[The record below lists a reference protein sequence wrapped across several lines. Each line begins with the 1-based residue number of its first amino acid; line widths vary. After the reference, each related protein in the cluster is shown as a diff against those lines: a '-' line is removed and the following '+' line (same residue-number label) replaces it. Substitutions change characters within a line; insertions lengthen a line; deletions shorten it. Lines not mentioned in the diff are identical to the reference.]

1 MIKKMIASII
11 AFAMTTTSVSFNAY
25 STDVSETDI
34 RANVDLSENSSIE
47 DEFYTG
53 SGEVEHAYDPIAELE
68 AQQEYRD
75 SVDFIENTILFS
87 VKTPLSDDVC
97 YLNDNSELCKKYNL
111 HSIEIIYENKKN
123 GCYEVFYKAATSE
136 DVWETVDKLNAE
148 DDISNAEPD
157 YIWDK
162 TDVGGYEVSSEEFAK
177 STHYPSLDIEG
188 VWSWLWNNNNH
199 KAPGL
204 GAVVAVI
211 DTGVDY
217 THIDLKDSMWKNT
230 GEIPDNG
237 MDDDGNGYVD
247 DVYGYDFV
255 ENDGNPMDDHGHGT
269 HVAGIIGMQPNNVGG
284 VGLAYGAKIMA
295 IKAAQS
301 TGSFAS
307 SDIAKAIK
315 YAADNGADVINMSFG
330 GSGRSYLV
338 EEALKDASHD
348 CVLVAAAGN
357 DGLPT
362 TDAPPFLY
370 PKREDFYPAG
380 YNYVLGVMATD
391 NNGSFASFSNWD
403 YIIGENCEY
412 EMAAPG
418 IAIYSTLPGNRY
430 ASWSGTSMAAP
441 NVAAAAAILRSNY
454 IDKNKFTSRFIM
466 GQLVSAT
473 KDSSIFSD
481 KYTSI
486 SYPLLNIEDSMT
498 NLPKPRIKLN
508 NFYMFDD
515 SSISTDNN
523 GDGIAQPGEIIDLG
537 FEAFNYW
544 GTAKDVTIKVDAIS
558 DGGIPNPHVEFISDS
573 VNMGEI
579 GTFATYNNGFIYTD
593 GALTGVSK
601 PVTIKIKEGTPNDV
615 QIKLNFKIT
624 AKNGLDSKD
633 TAIYESEGS
642 YTVIVQNGY
651 AISGVIDHD
660 MTWTAD
666 KYWIIQ
672 NNVLIPEGV
681 TVTVEPGTQI
691 QFWSADPKNPY
702 ATQQDVY
709 IEVNGRFIAE
719 GTEEKPINMFPGKE
733 YEDKPIV
740 FTGSVD
746 RYSTYDIG
754 ILDDNYL
761 KAYTILKYVNVVN
774 LSNKAFVNT
783 NILGKSLCITEID
796 HCKLMYQ
803 NNYLPND
810 YLYIRNMRS
819 SIIKNLSSSSHIVTL
834 CAINMSSCLAEG
846 WQRVHMGDFGS
857 FLSCRNIA
865 YNVFLRNSNDF
876 NDIIFKYVLQKKGNY
891 DYYAECNISN
901 NGEGKPYGEPSV
913 SYNAFLSPI
922 NTYSPESIR
931 MIGSERGH
939 NKFDISHNYWG
950 TTNPILVKIQCFD
963 ADWDVSLDDLV
974 QEPLLSLD
982 DDMSAIYPFVTE
994 AFITDNDGN
1003 RIDTV
1008 NGKQQVSLHVKFNRD
1023 MAQDI
1028 QPQVTYGGSEP
1039 YTDYRPE
1046 GTWVGAR
1053 EWRADFT
1060 IDPFIE
1066 MGRMYIRIK
1075 GAAAA
1080 DDRWLVTGEDTERF
1094 FFEITN
1100 IGAQAMKLHGS
1111 GSSGACD
1118 LDWVQDDYDTFAGYN
1133 LYRATAYDS
1142 SQELSQ
1148 QSFTKVNTSILSD
1161 IKFSDKNVE
1170 QGKDYYYYFT
1180 VIDTAMKESKPSNVV
1195 KCTPL
1200 DEEGP
1205 IITHTP
1211 VTVAAV
1217 GDQISVKAT
1226 VEDNVNVSSVTLN
1239 YRNKGDKTW
1248 KNISMRNISGNTY
1261 IGIISAYEIA
1271 EGSLEYYI
1279 SASDG
1284 TNVSNK
1290 GTADKPLVI
1299 TVGVAHKY
1307 DEGTVQKAATCTE
1320 TGIKVYKCLE
1330 CSNVKTVEIPALGHS
1345 YSTEWTIDKEATCQ
1359 NEGEKSHHCS
1369 RCEAKKDVTVMPIV
1383 DHVWDAGKVTKSNS
1397 CTEEGIKHFKC
1408 IYCSKEKDDNIPA
1421 TGHKYK
1427 DTVHQAT
1434 CTERGYTEHVC
1445 QNCGESYQSDFT
1457 EIADH
1462 KYEET
1467 VLNAATCT
1475 ADGVKQLVCK
1485 NCKDKN
1491 TVAIPAIGHHFTDEV
1506 IEPTQDT
1513 LGYTIHKCDKCG
1525 YSYIDTYKD
1534 YITSEPIERT
1544 PGDANDDGI
1553 VDLVDVIL
1561 IRRYLAGGWDV
1572 DINTDNADVDGDE
1585 EVTLL
1590 DVILIRRYL
1599 AGGFDVILK

>member
-1 MIKKMIASII
+1 MSRIYVRGGLVMIKKMIASII

-34 RANVDLSENSSIE
+34 RSNVDLSENLSTE
-47 DEFYTG
+47 DEFYAS

-75 SVDFIENTILFS
+75 SVDFIENTIIFS
-87 VKTPLSDDVC
+87 VKTPLSGDVC
-97 YLNDNSELCKKYNL
+97 YLDDSSEVCKKYNL

-123 GCYEVFYKAATSE
+123 GCYEVFYKSATSE
-136 DVWETVDKLNAE
+136 DVWETVDKLNTE

-177 STHYPSLDIEG
+177 STHYPCLDVEG

-247 DVYGYDFV
+247 DIYGYDFV
-255 ENDGNPMDDHGHGT
+255 EKDGNPMDDHGHGT
-269 HVAGIIGMQPNNVGG
+269 HVAGIIGMSPNNGGG

-295 IKAAQS
+295 IKAGQS

-330 GSGRSYLV
+330 GSGKSYLI
-338 EEALKDASHD
+338 EEALKDAFHD
-348 CVLVAAAGN
+348 CILVAAAGN

-362 TDAPPFLY
+362 TDAPTPPYFL
-370 PKREDFYPAG
+370 KEDFYPAG
-380 YNYVLGVMATD
+380 YNYVIGVMASD
-391 NNGSFASFSNWD
+391 NNGNFADFSNWD
-403 YIIGENCEY
+403 YIIGSNCEY

-418 IAIYSTLPGNRY
+418 VSIYSTLPGNRY

-441 NVAAAAAILRSNY
+441 NVAAAAAILRSKY
-454 IDKNKFTSRFIM
+454 TDKNKYTSRFIM

-473 KDSSIFSD
+473 KDSSTFSD
-481 KYTSI
+481 KHTSI

-515 SSISTDNN
+515 SSIAADNN
-523 GDGIAQPGEIIDLG
+523 GDGIAQPGEVINLG

-544 GTAKDVTIKVDAIS
+544 GTAKDVTITVDAIS
-558 DGGIPNPHVEFISDS
+558 DGGVPNPHVEFITNSI
-573 VNMGEI
+573 NMGEI
-579 GTFATYNNGFIYTD
+579 GTFATYNNGFSYTD
-593 GALTGVSK
+593 GALTGVTT
-601 PVTIKIKEGTPNDV
+601 PVTIRIKEGTSNDV
-615 QIKLNFKIT
+615 QIKLNFTII
-624 AKNGLDSKD
+624 AKNGMDSND
-633 TAIYESEGS
+633 TTTYESKGS

-691 QFWSADPKNPY
+691 QFWSADPSNPY
-702 ATQQDVY
+702 ADMQLVF
-709 IEVNGRFIAE
+709 IEIRGEFIAE
-719 GTEEKPINMFPGKE
+719 GTEEKPIEMFPGKGF
-733 YEDKPIV
+733 EDKTVTI
-740 FTGSVD
+740 S
-746 RYSTYDIG
+746 DISE
-754 ILDDNYL
+754 
-761 KAYTILKYVNVVN
+761 KSSFKYVNCVN
-774 LSNKAFVNT
+774 AASFYELPNWYYFKIAN
-783 NILGKSLCITEID
+783 ID
-796 HCKLMYQ
+796 HCCFIIDFTNDGRFDDSISSKTIKNTLFKNYRNVNCGTTNNSPSRHIRAIEFDTCLFSDVSVSLSYQ
-803 NNYLPND
+803 NDILINSVVLNQKMEDPNIV
-810 YLYIRNMRS
+810 LY
-819 SIIKNLSSSSHIVTL
+819 
-834 CAINMSSCLAEG
+834 E
-846 WQRVHMGDFGS
+846 
-857 FLSCRNIA
+857 
-865 YNVFLRNSNDF
+865 
-876 NDIIFKYVLQKKGNY
+876 Y
-891 DYYAECNISN
+891 DCSKFQTVSN
-901 NGEGKPYGEPSV
+901 N
-913 SYNAFLSPI
+913 AILSRYHTIPF
-922 NTYSPESIR
+922 ERIR
-931 MIGSERGH
+931 FACTSLKR
-939 NKFDISHNYWG
+939 DISGNFWG
-950 TTNPILVKIQCFD
+950 TTNRNIINKLCYD
-963 ADWDVSLDDLV
+963 ANLNVSYGLLDK
-974 QEPLLSLD
+974 EPFLTLD
-982 DDMSAIYPFVTE
+982 DDMSTIYPFVTE
-994 AFITDNDGN
+994 AYITDKNGN

-1008 NGKQQVSLHVKFNRD
+1008 NGKQNVSLHVKFNRD

-1039 YTDYRPE
+1039 YTDYRPN
-1046 GTWVGAR
+1046 GQWVGKR

-1066 MGRMYIRIK
+1066 MGRMWIRVK
-1075 GAAAA
+1075 GAAAD

-1094 FFEITN
+1094 FFEVSNT
-1100 IGAQAMKLHGS
+1100 GAQAMKLHGS
-1111 GSSGACD
+1111 GTSGACD

-1133 LYRATAYDS
+1133 IYRGTSYDS
-1142 SQELSQ
+1142 TKDVSQ
-1148 QSFTKVNTSILSD
+1148 QSFTKLNTSILSD
-1161 IKFSDKNVE
+1161 ITFSDKNVE

-1195 KCTPL
+1195 KCIPL

-1261 IGIISAYEIA
+1261 SGIISAYEIA

-1284 TNVSNK
+1284 TKNVSNQ

-1299 TVGVAHKY
+1299 TVSVAHKY

-1320 TGIKVYKCLE
+1320 AGVKVYKCLE
-1330 CSNVKTVEIPALGHS
+1330 CSNVKTEEIPALGHS

-1434 CTERGYTEHVC
+1434 CTERGYTEHIC
-1445 QNCGESYQSDFT
+1445 QNCGESYKSDFT

-1462 KYEET
+1462 EFEET
-1467 VLNAATCT
+1467 ILNAATCT

-1485 NCKDKN
+1485 NCKDKK

-1513 LGYTIHKCDKCG
+1513 LGYTIHKCG